1 MFSFFLFCKGRRRQN
16 FLFLLFYS
24 LLVVRL
30 RRAKSGTHDD
40 LVRAMKMMNAW
51 YTSEYDFLLLTYY
64 YYYYYYYYYE
74 DFYLFQF
81 LLLKL
86 PRPPPQKCK
95 NVLIRHHKLWTTF
108 SCEKNTHLN
117 NFLRARS
124 INFSN
129 PSLNLTSK

>member
-1 MFSFFLFCKGRRRQN
+1 MFSFFLFCKGRRRRRRRQN
-16 FLFLLFYS
+16 SLFLLFYS

-40 LVRAMKMMNAW
+40 LVRATKMVNAW
-51 YTSEYDFLLLTYY
+51 YTSEYDFLLLLLLLLIMKI
-64 YYYYYYYYYE
+64 
-74 DFYLFQF
+74 FISSSQF
-81 LLLKL
+81 LLMKL
-86 PRPPPQKCK
+86 PRPPKMKKMFRAQK
-95 NVLIRHHKLWTTF
+95 KLWTTF
-108 SCEKNTHLN
+108 SCEKNTSKQN